1 MVKKII
7 FLNAALLFSL
17 NALCADWQDDLAHV
31 LGTSKRWDRAQIRA
45 VITKHLKQDSA
56 TTKQL
61 KNRVNSAPDGV
72 RGKISKFADQSC
84 LSSAESVC
92 HEHEKIA
99 HALDMLDRN
108 QFERDTVLL
117 HARRLYYDQQE
128 LNNLEHELESLK
140 DDLRKAGKLQKLK
153 VGGSLAGKELEIG
166 KAKITI
172 ASDKKE
178 LERDLFALL
187 KREDELK
194 ALRAEVSNKEQT
206 LFRAQAVTHTH
217 TNNRSR
223 A

>member
-17 NALCADWQDDLAHV
+17 NALYADWQDDLAHA
-31 LGTSKRWDRAQIRA
+31 LGTGKRWDRAQVRA
-45 VITKHLKQDSA
+45 VITKYLNEDNA
-56 TTKQL
+56 TKKHL

-72 RGKISKFADQSC
+72 RGKISKLADQSC

-99 HALDMLDRN
+99 HAIDMLDRN
-108 QFERDTVLL
+108 QFERDTVML

-128 LNNLEHELESLK
+128 LAHLERELESLK
-140 DDLRKAGKLQKLK
+140 DDLKKAGKLQKIK
-153 VGGSLAGKELEIG
+153 VGGSLASKELEIG
-166 KAKITI
+166 KVKMTV
-172 ASDKKE
+172 SGDKKE
-178 LERDLFALL
+178 LERDLLALL

-194 ALRAEVSNKEQT
+194 SLRAEINTKEQN

-217 TNNRSR
+217 TNNRPR